1 MRRVLLCTIGI
12 SVLVLVIGTA
22 LTAAWFYTQLETP
35 YYNSP
40 TEETFVEISR
50 GLSTVKIAD
59 LLVESGILRNKIP
72 FIVYLRFTDNARR
85 IKAGEY
91 RFSGPASPK
100 RITRRLITGDV
111 YYRALTIPE
120 GLTAQETI
128 ELLARN
134 GLGTLVEMEPLLQNT
149 DWIRDMDPNA
159 KNLEGYLFPETYH
172 FSRKIDSRSII
183 KTMVEQFRK
192 QFQAIQA
199 ELPMPRGWDIP
210 RVVTLASM
218 IEKEVRKPEER
229 PLVSSVFHNRLD
241 RRIPLACDATIIYAL
256 KLAGTYDGN
265 IRRNDLAMDSPYNSY
280 IHRDLPPGP
289 IANPGADSLRAALSP
304 AKTDYLY
311 YVSRNDGTHVFSRN
325 YREHQQAVDQYQR
338 FRSKRK

>member
-1 MRRVLLCTIGI
+1 MRRVLLYTIGI
-12 SVLVLVIGTA
+12 SVLVLVIGIA

-50 GLSTVKIAD
+50 GLSTEKTAD
-59 LLVESGILRNKIP
+59 LLVESGILRSRIP
-72 FIVYLRFTDNARR
+72 FIVYLRFTDNAQRV
-85 IKAGEY
+85 KAGEY
-91 RFSGPASPK
+91 RFNGPASPK
-100 RITRRLITGDV
+100 QITQRLITGDV

-134 GLGTLVEMEPLLQNT
+134 GLGTLEEMEPILQNT
-149 DWIRDMDPNA
+149 DWIRDMDPDA

-172 FSRKIDSRSII
+172 FSRKADSRSII

-192 QFQAIQA
+192 QLQAIQA
-199 ELPMPRGWDIP
+199 ELPVPAGWDIH
-210 RVVTLASM
+210 RAVTLASM

-229 PLVSSVFHNRLD
+229 PLVSSVFHNRLE
-241 RRIPLACDATIIYAL
+241 RRIPLACDATIIYAM

-265 IRRNDLAMDSPYNSY
+265 IRKTDLSMESPYNSY
-280 IHRDLPPGP
+280 IHRGLPPGP

-304 AKTDYLY
+304 AETDYLY

-325 YREHQQAVDQYQR
+325 YREHQKAVDQYQR
-338 FRSKRK
+338 FRSKK